1 MKLEELIAEARFR
14 MDDEVG
20 PTHFVT
26 DEALTRFANEAEREA
41 CYRARLLFDAT
52 ARPGITTIDVEAD
65 QDEYPIDPLVFWI
78 DSATFKRDAGGR
90 PCELDLRGL
99 DWIQKRRGGQWASA
113 VRPDVLADNG
123 SDRIRLWPAPSLPG
137 TLKLRVYRYPLER
150 MTEPDDTPE
159 IRGEHHEGLVDWM
172 LYRAYSRPDPDSE
185 NGPKAAEA
193 LGAFTARFGTRES
206 ADVAR
211 KHRER
216 RISTT
221 RYGGL

>member
-1 MKLEELIAEARFR
+1 MNLDDLIAEARFR

-26 DEALTRFANEAEREA
+26 DSALIRYANEGEREA
-41 CYRARLLFDAT
+41 AVRARLLYDDT
-52 ARPGITTIDVEAD
+52 PRPGITTIEVLAD
-65 QDEYPIDPLVFWI
+65 QDEYAIDPLVFWI
-78 DSATFKRDAGGR
+78 DSATFRRDAGGR
-90 PCELDLRGL
+90 TSELELRGM
-99 DWIQKRRGGQWASA
+99 DWIQQRRGGQWATA
-113 VRPDVLADNG
+113 IRPSVLADNG
-123 SDRIRLWPAPSLPG
+123 NGRLRLWPAPSLPG
-137 TLKLRVYRYPLER
+137 TLQLRVYRYPLER
-150 MTEPDDTPE
+150 MVEQGDTPE
-159 IRGEHHEGLVDWM
+159 IREEHHDGLVDWM

-193 LGAFTARFGTRES
+193 LGAFTARFGARES